1 MSGRVMVRGKAADPP
16 EVRFWR
22 YVEQRRECW
31 VWTASIRPNGYGEFR
46 CNGRLTRAHRF
57 AYEQMVGPVP
67 EGLQLDHLCRNRA
80 CVNPEHLE
88 PVTGSV
94 NVQRGHEARSR
105 ERLPESA
112 APPAPAKPM
121 RPWTPR
127 SRLLRR
133 AS

>member
-1 MSGRVMVRGKAADPP
+1 MSTRGKAADPP

-22 YVEQRRECW
+22 YVEQRGECW
-31 VWTASIRPNGYGEFR
+31 IWTASIRPNGYGEFR

-57 AYEQMVGPVP
+57 AFEQMVGPVP

-94 NVQRGHEARSR
+94 NVQRGLAARNRGRS
-105 ERLPESA
+105 PEPA
-112 APPAPAKPM
+112 AAPAKPM
-121 RPWTPR
+121 RPWT
-127 SRLLRR
+127 SRNRVLRR